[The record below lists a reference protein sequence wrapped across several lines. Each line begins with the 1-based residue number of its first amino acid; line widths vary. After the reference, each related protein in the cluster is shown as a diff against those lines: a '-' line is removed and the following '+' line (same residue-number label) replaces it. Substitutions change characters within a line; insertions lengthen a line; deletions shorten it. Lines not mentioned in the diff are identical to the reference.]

1 MQGKKVVIIGSAY
14 PLRGGLSNFN
24 ERLAREFISAG
35 FETTIYTFSLQYPS
49 ILFPGKTQ
57 LSSEPKPQD
66 LDIRVVINSVNPA
79 NWVKWGRKIRKLK
92 PDLVIMKF
100 WIPFMAP
107 CLGTLAR
114 IIRRNRKTRVIT
126 IIDNLVPHEKR
137 PFDNILAAYFARSVD
152 GFLAMSRAVFEQVE
166 LFVRKKPKIFSP
178 HPVYDVFG
186 KKTDKVKARK
196 KLSIDENGKYI
207 LFFGF
212 IRDYKG
218 LDLLLEAM
226 ANPEIKAQ
234 NIKLLV
240 AGEYYTDPQPYNH
253 MIEQNDL
260 SDYVV
265 LHTDFIPD
273 SEVGLY
279 FSAADLV
286 VQPYKTATQS
296 GVTQI
301 AYHFE
306 VPMIITDV
314 GGLAEFVPHEKV
326 GYIVDPDPAL
336 IADGILRFFNTAD
349 RSHFLNHLKEEKK
362 KYSWN
367 FFLEKIFELKDIIDT
382 KQ

>member
-57 LSSEPKPQD
+57 LSSEPKPHD

-79 NWVKWGRKIRKLK
+79 NWVKWGRKIRKLE

-137 PFDNILAAYFARSVD
+137 PFDNILTTYFARSVD

-186 KKTDKVKARK
+186 KK
-196 KLSIDENGKYI
+196 N
-207 LFFGF
+207 
-212 IRDYKG
+212 
-218 LDLLLEAM
+218 
-226 ANPEIKAQ
+226 
-234 NIKLLV
+234 
-240 AGEYYTDPQPYNH
+240 
-253 MIEQNDL
+253 
-260 SDYVV
+260 
-265 LHTDFIPD
+265 
-273 SEVGLY
+273 
-279 FSAADLV
+279 
-286 VQPYKTATQS
+286 
-296 GVTQI
+296 
-301 AYHFE
+301 
-306 VPMIITDV
+306 
-314 GGLAEFVPHEKV
+314 
-326 GYIVDPDPAL
+326 
-336 IADGILRFFNTAD
+336 
-349 RSHFLNHLKEEKK
+349 
-362 KYSWN
+362 
-367 FFLEKIFELKDIIDT
+367 
-382 KQ
+382 